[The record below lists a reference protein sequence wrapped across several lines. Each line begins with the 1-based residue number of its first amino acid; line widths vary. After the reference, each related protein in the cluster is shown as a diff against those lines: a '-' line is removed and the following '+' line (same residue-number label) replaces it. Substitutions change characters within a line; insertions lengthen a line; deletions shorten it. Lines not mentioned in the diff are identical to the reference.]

1 MTLFWLAFQ
10 RWIEPPKS
18 RPKLQATLVLS
29 TPIHPMTC
37 ASIMTTDLVTVSPDT
52 TVGDTI
58 RLLTERRFRSIP
70 SVDDAGNFLGQFG
83 VQTVLGLAMPQVA
96 GMGLKGP
103 MSDIQFIHDN
113 MDDLRRRLSDD
124 WNDPVSKYLDADC
137 STLNPDDDMTHV
149 VQMLF
154 QSRGNMPVLEGDG
167 NKLVGIVSY
176 WDVLDHLFGGIK
188 A

>member
-10 RWIEPPKS
+10 RWIDPPKS
-18 RPKLQATLVLS
+18 RPKLRATLILS
-29 TPIHPMTC
+29 APFHPMTC

-70 SVDDAGNFLGQFG
+70 IVDDAGKFLGQFG
-83 VQTVLGLAMPQVA
+83 VQSVLGLAMPHVA

-113 MDDLRRRLSDD
+113 MEDLRRRLADN
-124 WNDPVSKYLDADC
+124 WNDSVGSYLDADRP
-137 STLNPDDDMTHV
+137 TLKPEDDMTHV

-154 QSRGNMPVLEGDG
+154 QSRGNMPVLEAGSHQ
-167 NKLVGIVSY
+167 LVGIVSY
-176 WDVLDHLFGGIK
+176 WDVLDHLFDGLD

>member
-1 MTLFWLAFQ
+1 
-10 RWIEPPKS
+10 
-18 RPKLQATLVLS
+18 
-29 TPIHPMTC
+29 
-37 ASIMTTDLVTVSPDT
+37 MTTDLVTVSPDT
-52 TVGDTI
+52 TLGDTI

-70 SVDDAGNFLGQFG
+70 IVDEAGKFLGQFG
-83 VQTVLGLAMPQVA
+83 VQGVLGLAMPQVA

-113 MDDLRRRLSDD
+113 MDDLRRRLSDN
-124 WNDPVSKYLDADC
+124 WNDSVGSYLNEDAP
-137 STLNPDDDMTHV
+137 TLKPEDDMTHV

-154 QSRGNMPVLEGDG
+154 QSRGNIPVLESEG

-176 WDVLDHLFGGIK
+176 WDVLDHLFSGID